1 MDHIM
6 KVRHVEVS
14 TKPIKQALYALM
26 SVIMDDEHLLL

>member
-14 TKPIKQALYALM
+14 VKPVKHALYTLM
-26 SVIMDDEHLLL
+26 SVIMDDEHLLV